1 VDPEGDEGNTYP
13 TGDTAIKSGSL
24 KGFVIPSSGSHTDVE
39 LGQLLDTAIKSGSL
53 KGVMILNWGS
63 GSGTALGLLDTAIG
77 SGSLKGPYTFL
88 QYADTA

>member
-1 VDPEGDEGNTYP
+1 MRVIHPP

-53 KGVMILNWGS
+53 KGVMILN
-63 GSGTALGLLDTAIG
+63 
-77 SGSLKGPYTFL
+77 
-88 QYADTA
+88 